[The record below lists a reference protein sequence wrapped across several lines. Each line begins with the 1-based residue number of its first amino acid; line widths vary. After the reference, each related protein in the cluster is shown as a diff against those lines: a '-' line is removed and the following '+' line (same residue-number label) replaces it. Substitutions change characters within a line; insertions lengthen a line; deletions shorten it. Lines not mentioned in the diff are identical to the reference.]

1 MGFRELVIL
10 LLGLLAV
17 AVMLRGLYIAIQARR
32 SQIRLAI
39 DENIPED
46 FDLEEFELAELPGG
60 GARKVDRSAYRSGED
75 SYTLE
80 SAYSEDIGLSS
91 HSFHDSI
98 PILMDP
104 VEIRDRGDLEDLVN
118 TVNKEAN
125 FANAK
130 EQVDENSDYYQFENV
145 NGRESRIGSDEF
157 EDEEQT
163 LYAKELT
170 EVCEDQNTT
179 FDDSDA
185 YQEQESYE
193 HEVSNGFYEEEI
205 DYSIGEDN
213 LQEGSNSLDQ
223 QTPEYENNEC
233 GDRINNDDEILEESP
248 EINDSFEDRLGDFSM
263 TAGERI
269 GHGQVLDGEVSES
282 IKSEKQDFEK
292 EESFFR
298 HSVKSLFALLDR
310 GKDAE
315 DKAEKLEIELEEEEE
330 KSFRQSQIINE
341 LEDFFDEE
349 DLSPQVIAE
358 NLEEI
363 EESIENISEANETA
377 ADNVAKFE
385 DAFALNELNSFE
397 NEEISSSTQEYIHS
411 SEVLVVNVMA
421 KEGCEFSGDE
431 LLHVL
436 VNNRLVFGEMS
447 IFHRYLEGDNEN
459 SVIFSVAN
467 VLKPGIF
474 DLYKMNEFSTIGVSL
489 FLSLPSGINNLQAF
503 EDMID
508 VAQDICNMLDGEL
521 KDDHRSVMTAQ
532 TTEHYK
538 QRIRDFELLQLKA
551 AGSRS

>member
-17 AVMLRGLYIAIQARR
+17 AVMLRGLYIAIQTRR

-46 FDLEEFELAELPGG
+46 FGLEEFELAELPGG

-75 SYTLE
+75 SYALE
-80 SAYSEDIGLSS
+80 SAYSKDIGLSS
-91 HSFHDSI
+91 HSFQDSI

-104 VEIRDRGDLEDLVN
+104 VELRDREDLVN
-118 TVNKEAN
+118 TVNKEEN

-130 EQVDENSDYYQFENV
+130 EQADENSDYYQFGNV
-145 NGRESRIGSDEF
+145 SGVESRIGSDEL

-170 EVCEDQNTT
+170 ETCEDQNIT

-193 HEVSNGFYEEEI
+193 DEVSNGFHEEES
-205 DYSIGEDN
+205 DYSIGEGI

-223 QTPEYENNEC
+223 KTPEYETNEC
-233 GDRINNDDEILEESP
+233 GDRINTDGEILKENP
-248 EINDSFEDRLGDFSM
+248 EINDSFEDRLDDFSM

-269 GHGQVLDGEVSES
+269 GYDQVLDGEVSEY
-282 IKSEKQDFEK
+282 IESENQDFEK

-298 HSVKSLFALLDR
+298 HSVKSLFSR
-310 GKDAE
+310 RNKGKDAE
-315 DKAEKLEIELEEEEE
+315 EKTEKLEIELEEEEE
-330 KSFRQSQIINE
+330 KLFRQSQIIDE
-341 LEDFFDEE
+341 LEDFFDEG
-349 DLSPQVIAE
+349 DLSPQVNAE
-358 NLEEI
+358 NFGEI
-363 EESIENISEANETA
+363 EESIENISKVNETVPG
-377 ADNVAKFE
+377 NVAKFE
-385 DAFALNELNSFE
+385 DVFELNELNSSE
-397 NEEISSSTQEYIHS
+397 DEESSMSSQEYIHT

-436 VNNRLVFGEMS
+436 VNNRLVFGEMN
-447 IFHRYLEGDNEN
+447 IFHRYLESDNEN

-467 VLKPGIF
+467 VLKPGTF
-474 DLYKMNEFSTIGVSL
+474 DLYKMNEFSTVGVSL

-503 EDMID
+503 EDMIE
-508 VAQDICNMLDGEL
+508 VAQDICNMLGGEL

-532 TTEHYK
+532 TTEHYR

-551 AGSRS
+551 VGSRS